1 MSPGTPGEDG
11 VRSRDGG
18 GRNVK
23 SEAMGLVSQ
32 ELIQKR
38 DEEVPA

>member
-11 VRSRDGG
+11 VRGRDGG
-18 GRNVK
+18 GMNVK